1 MGFVDTLKII
11 FKKIN
16 CHVSINLS
24 RVLLSILTTVV
35 ILNFENNLGRIKV
48 I

>member
-1 MGFVDTLKII
+1 MGFVNTLKII

-35 ILNFENNLGRIKV
+35 ILNFENNLGGLKV

>member
-24 RVLLSILTTVV
+24 RVLLSIFTTDV
-35 ILNFENNLGRIKV
+35 ILNFENNLGKIKV

>member
-1 MGFVDTLKII
+1 MGFVNTLKII

-24 RVLLSILTTVV
+24 RVLLSIFTTDV
-35 ILNFENNLGRIKV
+35 ILNFENNLGKIKV

>member
-11 FKKIN
+11 FKKIY

-24 RVLLSILTTVV
+24 RVLLSVLKTAV
-35 ILNFENNLGRIKV
+35 ILKFENNLGRIKV